1 MLDRKSGPKIL
12 NHREHREHREFQELG
27 FDQKVAIDLSLLF
40 SVHSVVSAVKDL
52 DLRGMT

>member
-12 NHREHREHREFQELG
+12 NHREHREIQELG
-27 FDQKVAIDLSLLF
+27 FDQEVAIDLSLLF
-40 SVHSVVSAVKDL
+40 SVLSVVKDL

>member
-12 NHREHREHREFQELG
+12 NHGKHREHREFQELG